1 MSRGPLLV
9 QGLEAIMAATPDY
22 LPQLAQDD
30 YLPTGQRLFAAFAL
44 PLEQVRCAGGGGAL
58 SACRQCHRRQL
69 HGWGGRQPVVGPAGG
84 GLSKPV
90 NKATSLRNFMKM
102 LLVADGQLD
111 LDDTGSEAMARIAL
125 RAQEGKGSHI
135 LTLAELQDKLME
147 QGFLLLNAA
156 LVFRPHVAP
165 VKDAKAWLPFFET
178 VMAGLAEQARVVPTL
193 ILWGKIAE
201 TLSKL
206 PLMQKFPQ
214 IRAEHPYNLSFIGNA
229 DMHALFGPMKLLQ
242 GRAAAGARG
251 WRADFLKFDILD

>member
-1 MSRGPLLV
+1 MNIPAHFLAALNCADVSWRPLLV

-58 SACRQCHRRQL
+58 SASRQCHRRLL
-69 HGWGGRQPVVGPAGG
+69 HGWGGGQPVVGPAGG

-147 QGFLLLNAA
+147 QGFLLLNARWCSA
-156 LVFRPHVAP
+156 L
-165 VKDAKAWLPFFET
+165 
-178 VMAGLAEQARVVPTL
+178 TL
-193 ILWGKIAE
+193 
-201 TLSKL
+201 
-206 PLMQKFPQ
+206 
-214 IRAEHPYNLSFIGNA
+214 R
-229 DMHALFGPMKLLQ
+229 
-242 GRAAAGARG
+242 R
-251 WRADFLKFDILD
+251 LKMLKPGCRFSRR